1 MNSKLWIR
9 KALSMC
15 LIVVTIAA
23 FSMVALAGSQR
34 VIGELLVSG
43 KSING
48 EAPYVKING
57 EASQTGRSVF
67 SSSIIAT
74 PENAGAVINLGK
86 VGKVE
91 LAPNT
96 TLTLSFDEKTISGD
110 LISGRLT
117 VLNAA
122 EAVSVKT
129 ADGKTVALNSG
140 DSAVSGK
147 VQDDDDDTTSNGGG
161 SAGLIFAV
169 VIAVAVGA
177 IVIAARSDNNNPEIG
192 GGTTL
197 ISPTR

>member
-15 LIVVTIAA
+15 LIVATIAT
-23 FSMVALAGSQR
+23 FSMVALAGSQK

-43 KSING
+43 KNVDG
-48 EAPYVKING
+48 ETPSVKING
-57 EASQTGRSVF
+57 ESSQTGRSVF

-96 TLTLSFDEKTISGD
+96 TLTLSFDERAISGD
-110 LISGRLT
+110 LIAGRLT

-129 ADGKTVALNSG
+129 VDGKMVTLNAG
-140 DSAVSGK
+140 ESAVSGK
-147 VQDDDDDTTSNGGG
+147 VQDDDNTTASGGG
-161 SAGLIFAV
+161 SAGIIFAV
-169 VIAVAVGA
+169 ILAVAVGA
-177 IVIAARSDNNNPEIG
+177 IVIAARSDNNNPTIG
-192 GGTTL
+192 GGTTV